1 MDIDYR
7 TRQNVDKQSAQQLAE
22 VMRNLMDVID
32 TVRDSVLSAGFDL
45 FPAADMPHFRVHLPG
60 IADVHQFCGN
70 AKLRELE
77 IASRYF
83 EYGGISDDIYYFCL
97 VEPEI
102 AKAMGLKLEEEDYE

>member
-7 TRQNVDKQSAQQLAE
+7 TQQNIDKQSARQLAE
-22 VMRNLMDVID
+22 AMRNLMDVID
-32 TVRDSVLSAGFDL
+32 SVPGSVLSAGFDL
-45 FPAADMPHFRVHLPG
+45 FPATDMPHCQVHLHG

-77 IASRYF
+77 TVSRYF

-97 VEPEI
+97 VEPEV
-102 AKAMGLKLEEEDYE
+102 AKSMGLKPEEGD

>member
-1 MDIDYR
+1 MNIKHHM
-7 TRQNVDKQSAQQLAE
+7 RQNIDKQAAQRLAE
-22 VMRNLMDVID
+22 AMRNLADVID

-45 FPAADMPHFRVHLPG
+45 FPVADMPHCRVHLHG

-70 AKLRELE
+70 AKLRVPE

-83 EYGGISDDIYYFCL
+83 EYGGISDDIYYFCM

-102 AKAMGLKLEEEDYE
+102 AKSMGLKPEEED

>member
-7 TRQNVDKQSAQQLAE
+7 TRQNIDKQSAQRLAE
-22 VMRNLMDVID
+22 AMRNLVDII
-32 TVRDSVLSAGFDL
+32 DSVPGSVISAGFDC
-45 FPAADMPHFRVHLPG
+45 FPSADMAQCRVHLHG

-102 AKAMGLKLEEEDYE
+102 AKAMGLKPEEED

>member
-1 MDIDYR
+1 MNIKHHM
-7 TRQNVDKQSAQQLAE
+7 RQNIDKQYAQRLAE
-22 VMRNLMDVID
+22 AMRNLMDVID
-32 TVRDSVLSAGFDL
+32 SVPGSVLSAGFDL
-45 FPAADMPHFRVHLPG
+45 FPVADRPHCRVHLPG

-97 VEPEI
+97 IEPEN
-102 AKAMGLKLEEEDYE
+102 ANALGLKLEEGD

>member
-1 MDIDYR
+1 MNIKHH
-7 TRQNVDKQSAQQLAE
+7 TRQNIDKQSAQRLAE
-22 VMRNLMDVID
+22 AMWNLMDIVD
-32 TVRDSVLSAGFDL
+32 SVPGSVLSAGFDL
-45 FPAADMPHFRVHLPG
+45 FPVSDRPHCRVHLHG

-70 AKLRELE
+70 AKLRKLE

-102 AKAMGLKLEEEDYE
+102 AKAMGLKPEEED

>member
-1 MDIDYR
+1 MNIKHHM
-7 TRQNVDKQSAQQLAE
+7 RQNIDKQSAQRLAE
-22 VMRNLMDVID
+22 AMRNLMDVID
-32 TVRDSVLSAGFDL
+32 SVPGSVLSAGFDC
-45 FPAADMPHFRVHLPG
+45 FPSADMAQCRVHLSS

-83 EYGGISDDIYYFCL
+83 EYGGISDDIYYFCM

-102 AKAMGLKLEEEDYE
+102 AKAMGLKLEDGD